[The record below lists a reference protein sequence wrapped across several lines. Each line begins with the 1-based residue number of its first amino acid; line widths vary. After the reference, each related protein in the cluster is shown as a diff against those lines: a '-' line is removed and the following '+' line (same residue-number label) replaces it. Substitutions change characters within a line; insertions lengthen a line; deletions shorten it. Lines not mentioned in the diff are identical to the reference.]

1 MESSVEDMRATMLE
15 WADAQE
21 SLSVEITDQF
31 IASAEVSAPVS
42 MPAQASSSLS
52 EASGSAHLLRIN
64 SESELPVS

>member
-52 EASGSAHLLRIN
+52 EVR
-64 SESELPVS
+64 